1 MNILET
7 LKGAKPFL
15 QTYRKER
22 TLVPNICYAIT
33 DYVISVYGK
42 CNSFLPGHEAYKL
55 RTDAQSHV
63 MYKLQDLTTE
73 RFFGSVAAAKV
84 LGKHHSSITFGDA
97 QEARHLWLDSLIQEL
112 ENGTN

>member
-15 QTYRKER
+15 QTYRKEK
-22 TLVPNICYAIT
+22 TLVPNICFAIT
-33 DYVISVYGK
+33 GYVISVYGK

-55 RTDAQSHV
+55 RADAQSHV

-73 RFFGSVAAAKV
+73 RFFDSVAAARV
-84 LGKHHSSITFGDA
+84 LGKHHSRITFGDI
-97 QEARHLWLDSLIQEL
+97 QKARHKWLDSLIKEL
-112 ENGTN
+112 ENGAD

>member
-1 MNILET
+1 MNILDT
-7 LKGAKPFL
+7 LKGAKPLL
-15 QTYRKER
+15 QTYRKEK

-55 RTDAQSHV
+55 RADAQSHV

-73 RFFGSVAAAKV
+73 RFFDSVAAAKV
-84 LGKHHSSITFGDA
+84 LRKHHSSITFGDI
-97 QEARHLWLDSLIQEL
+97 QEARHLWLDSLIQEH
-112 ENGTN
+112 ENATD